1 MEYIGITMGDPAGI
15 GAEVILKALQ
25 NKEYKNQSIVFG
37 SVEVLKHFK
46 KVLKFDGEINEIDD
60 INEFKED
67 FLNVV
72 NVLDVSMS
80 DFILGKVS
88 AVGGNAAYQY
98 VEAAVA
104 YANEGKLKAVV
115 TGPLN
120 KEALHLAGHKFDG
133 HTEIFAHLTKT
144 NKYAMLLWSEKLKTI
159 HVSTHTSL
167 RNACD
172 KVKKGRVLDV
182 IKLANDFLIKMG
194 IKKPKIAVAGLNPH
208 AGESGL
214 FGDEEIL
221 EIIPAIQEAKKL
233 GIDVVGPEAPD
244 TVFLKNYEGKHDIVV
259 AMYHD
264 QGHIPMKLLA
274 FDLGVNITV
283 GLPILRTSV
292 DHGTAFDIVGKGI
305 ANEQSLIEA
314 LKIAEQFNN

>member
-1 MEYIGITMGDPAGI
+1 MSYIGITMGDPAGI
-15 GAEVILKALQ
+15 GAEVVLKALQ
-25 NKEYKNQSIVFG
+25 NEVYMNQSIVFG
-37 SVEVLKHFK
+37 ST
-46 KVLKFDGEINEIDD
+46 KVLKYFKKALKINVSINEIND
-60 INEFKED
+60 ISEFKES

-72 NVLDVSMS
+72 NVVDISMS
-80 DFILGKVS
+80 DFNLGEVS
-88 AVGGNAAYQY
+88 AVGGDAAYQY
-98 VEAAVA
+98 INSAIA
-104 YANEGKLKAVV
+104 YAMDGKLKAVV

-133 HTEIFAHLTKT
+133 HTEIFAYLTKT
-144 NKYAMLLWSEKLKTI
+144 DKYAMLLWSDKLKTI

-172 KVKKGRVLDV
+172 KVKKERVLDV
-182 IKLANDFLIKMG
+182 IKLANDYLKKMG

-214 FGDEEIL
+214 FGDEEIS
-221 EIIPAIQEAKKL
+221 EIIPAIKAAKKL

-244 TVFLKNYEGKHDIVV
+244 TVFLKNSEGKHDIVV

-264 QGHIPMKLLA
+264 QGHIPMKMLA

-305 ANEQSLIEA
+305 ASEQSLVEA
-314 LKIAEQFNN
+314 LKIAEQFES